1 MIRANKAIL
10 LLTGSALLVTTAC
23 STPAHLGGSD
33 PNKNAKEGAVLG
45 GMLGAISG
53 AMIAKD
59 KKKGILLGG
68 IAGAAAGGA
77 IGSSLDKQEAEL
89 RDSLDGRVRI
99 INEGDRL
106 VVTLPQDILFATD
119 STYVQSVLRDDLQAV
134 AESLNRYP
142 DTTVQVIGHTD
153 NTGSAAYNQDLSRD
167 RASAVADILIGNGVS
182 AGRVQTIGRGE
193 DDPAASNLSA
203 EGRAQNRRVEIVILA
218 N

>member
-1 MIRANKAIL
+1 MIRANKAVMILSGTAL
-10 LLTGSALLVTTAC
+10 LLTTAC
-23 STPAHLGGSD
+23 TAPAHLGGED
-33 PNKNAKEGAVLG
+33 PNKKAKEGALLG
-45 GMLGAISG
+45 GILGAVSG
-53 AMIAKD
+53 AMISKD

-68 IAGAAAGGA
+68 AAGAAAGAA

-89 RDSLDGRVRI
+89 RESLDGRVRI
-99 INEGDRL
+99 INQGDRL

-153 NTGSAAYNQDLSRD
+153 NTGSAAYNQDLSRG
-167 RASAVADILIGNGVS
+167 RASAVADILVSNGVS
-182 AGRVQTIGRGE
+182 GSRVLTVGRGE
-193 DDPAASNLSA
+193 DDPVASNLTP